1 MLGELFSEDQGKIT
15 GIRVLPA
22 AGQDPQVEVSFQA
35 SGQIFGVDFTEIA
48 TYQSTLTPAGF
59 MRGTGQ
65 GILTTNDG
73 ELVTWTGEGI
83 GKPKGKGFAASW
95 RGSVYY
101 QTSSQRLSNLNGIC
115 AVFEHEVDETGN
127 AKSKVF
133 EWK

>member
-1 MLGELFSEDQGKIT
+1 MLGELFAEDHGKVT

-22 AGQDPQVEVSFQA
+22 EGQAPQVEVSFQA
-35 SGQIFGVDFTEIA
+35 SGRIFGVGYTEMA

-59 MRGTGQ
+59 MRGKGQ
-65 GILTTNDG
+65 GILTTEDG

-83 GKPKGKGFAASW
+83 GKPKGKGSAASW
-95 RGSVYY
+95 RGAVYY
-101 QTSSQRLSNLNGIC
+101 QTSSQRLAELNGIC

-127 AKSKVF
+127 AKSQIY